1 MGGRTMKDERTKS
14 KVYERAAMEAERLAN
29 WTGDAL
35 SLTLQYLRLLNEL
48 AELEEE
54 LAGEVYVSKRRAL
67 RRKIDELNE
76 VLAAWSD
83 VLSSLG

>member
-1 MGGRTMKDERTKS
+1 MGGRTMKDKRTKS
-14 KVYERAAMEAERLAN
+14 KVYECAAMEAERLAN

-54 LAGEVYVSKRRAL
+54 LASQVYVSKRRAL

-83 VLSSLG
+83 VLSRLG